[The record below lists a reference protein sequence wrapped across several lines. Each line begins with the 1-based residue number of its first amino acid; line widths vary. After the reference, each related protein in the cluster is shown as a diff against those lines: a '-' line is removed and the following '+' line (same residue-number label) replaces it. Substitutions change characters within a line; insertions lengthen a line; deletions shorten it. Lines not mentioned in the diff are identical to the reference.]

1 MSGKLES
8 TRFVLPRVPGILH
21 AAYLLGAVSLLAL
34 TIKSSIDNDTQAVFR
49 NALLALSLIFIELTY
64 LLLRLL
70 GRVKKIERL
79 MGDFYSPAINDL
91 RRDFYEAQDLHLRHL
106 EKLLIKRSSDD

>member
-21 AAYLLGAVSLLAL
+21 AAYLLGAVSLLVLA
-34 TIKSSIDNDTQAVFR
+34 IKSSIDSDTQAVFR
-49 NALLALSLIFIELTY
+49 NASLALSLIFIELTY
-64 LLLRLL
+64 VLLRLL

-79 MGDFYSPAINDL
+79 LGEFYSPAINDL
-91 RRDFYEAQDLHLRHL
+91 RRDFYETQDLHVRHR
-106 EKLLIKRSSDD
+106 ETLLLNRSSDD